1 MPKTNRSAQTVTPR
15 QTKRAETNTVTEPR
29 SERFDR
35 IAASALAE
43 LQLAGAVTGAR
54 SQKISVRVDPG
65 ILRAAGERLG
75 LTNPSD
81 LVNASL
87 ALAAA
92 PDRFKAWWVQTRE
105 TLPDDFEL
113 AV

>member
-1 MPKTNRSAQTVTPR
+1 MPATNRSARPVTPR
-15 QTKRAETNTVTEPR
+15 QTKRPETNTATAPR
-29 SERFDR
+29 PEHFDR
-35 IAASALAE
+35 ADASALAE
-43 LQLAGAVTGAR
+43 LRLAGAVTGAR
-54 SQKISVRVDPG
+54 SRKISVRVDPG

-75 LTNPSD
+75 LTNTSD

-87 ALAAA
+87 SLAAA
-92 PDRFKAWWVQTRE
+92 PDRFKAWWAETRE